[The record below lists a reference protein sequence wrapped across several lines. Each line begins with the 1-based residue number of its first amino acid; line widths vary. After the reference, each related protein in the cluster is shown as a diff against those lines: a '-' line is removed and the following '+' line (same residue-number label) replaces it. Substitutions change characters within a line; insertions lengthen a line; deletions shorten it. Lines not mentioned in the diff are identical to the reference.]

1 MTYEISAK
9 QRLLG
14 DLIQSD
20 LQDGLSTNTIT
31 PSPPVAVNQANRNTK
46 ITINVHKG
54 MELVNCL
61 SSFINRE
68 FLTDILT
75 PLNVNEMD
83 ISGYATTHDLLDD
96 LFLQYNVKFDP
107 EDIVLETLSS
117 NGNML
122 RASPNSYGWLG
133 TFEFT
138 SIILEFPPLIRTTA
152 NRLLSSYSG
161 KYLRRV
167 YPTYPSGV

>member
-1 MTYEISAK
+1 MTYEISAR

-31 PSPPVAVNQANRNTK
+31 PSPPIAVNQADRNTK
-46 ITINVHKG
+46 ITINIHKG
-54 MELVNCL
+54 TELVNCL

-83 ISGYATTHDLLDD
+83 ISGYVTTHDLLDD

-107 EDIVLETLSS
+107 EDIILEDLSS
-117 NGNML
+117 NGNQL
-122 RASPNSYGWLG
+122 TASPDSYGWLG
-133 TFEFT
+133 TFPFT
-138 SIILEFPPLIRTTA
+138 SITLEWPPLIRSRTD
-152 NRLLSSYSG
+152 RLLVTRSG
-161 KYLRRV
+161 KYIRQLF
-167 YPTYPSGV
+167 PTYPSI

>member
-1 MTYEISAK
+1 MTYEISAR

-31 PSPPVAVNQANRNTK
+31 LSPPVAVNQANRNTK
-46 ITINVHKG
+46 ITINIHKG
-54 MELVNCL
+54 TELVNCL

-75 PLNVNEMD
+75 PLNVSEMD
-83 ISGYATTHDLLDD
+83 ISGYVTTHDLLDD

-107 EDIVLETLSS
+107 EDIILEDLSS
-117 NGNML
+117 NGNVL
-122 RASPNSYGWLG
+122 NSNPTSYGWIGSFSFTG
-133 TFEFT
+133 TVE
-138 SIILEFPPLIRTTA
+138 
-152 NRLLSSYSG
+152 
-161 KYLRRV
+161 V
-167 YPTYPSGV
+167 